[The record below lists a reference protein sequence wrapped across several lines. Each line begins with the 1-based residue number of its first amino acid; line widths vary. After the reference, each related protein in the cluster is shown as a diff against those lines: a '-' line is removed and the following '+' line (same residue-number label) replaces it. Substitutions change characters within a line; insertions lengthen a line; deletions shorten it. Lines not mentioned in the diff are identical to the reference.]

1 MARLLQR
8 HHGIHVKCTSE
19 IPRLMELL
27 ETGELDLAIVTRVE
41 PDDIKTP
48 WLVDRLVSEQNYLVG
63 RRGSIDL
70 APIGFDSI
78 LDLPLVLSPVPHPR
92 RVHMQKLAAVRG
104 RTLDVAAEAW
114 AVLGQ
119 ASFVQQG
126 LGYAVM
132 PYTAA
137 TLITATAPLDMA
149 PIEDLRSWRLLVRSG
164 DRKASPALLAV
175 RSVILE
181 IFKEGLGSEVV
192 AEPAPPVFQEA
203 N

>member
-1 MARLLQR
+1 
-8 HHGIHVKCTSE
+8 
-19 IPRLMELL
+19 
-27 ETGELDLAIVTRVE
+27 
-41 PDDIKTP
+41 
-48 WLVDRLVSEQNYLVG
+48 
-63 RRGSIDL
+63 
-70 APIGFDSI
+70 
-78 LDLPLVLSPVPHPR
+78 
-92 RVHMQKLAAVRG
+92 MQKLAAVRG